1 MHSIIR
7 EGALLWNAISTSYID
22 PVCQLFISLTS
33 HSYDSS
39 DSKFLGEFPEAE
51 RGIKELLLAISEK
64 RKLRGDLT
72 PRQSKNGSPEERERH
87 KLGAS

>member
-1 MHSIIR
+1 MPSIIR
-7 EGALLWNAISTSYID
+7 EGALLWNTISTSHLD
-22 PVCQLFISLTS
+22 PIGLLFILSKPP
-33 HSYDSS
+33 SYDSS

-51 RGIKELLLAISEK
+51 RGIKALLLAISEK

>member
-7 EGALLWNAISTSYID
+7 EGALLWNTISTSYID
-22 PVCQLFISLTS
+22 PVCKLFISLPS
-33 HSYDSS
+33 PSYDSS

-51 RGIKELLLAISEK
+51 RGIKALLLAISEK